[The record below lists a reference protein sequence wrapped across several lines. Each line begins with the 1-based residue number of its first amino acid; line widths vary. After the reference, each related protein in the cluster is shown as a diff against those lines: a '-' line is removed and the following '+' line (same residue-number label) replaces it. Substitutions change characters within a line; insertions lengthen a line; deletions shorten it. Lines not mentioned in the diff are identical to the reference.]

1 MILVDVLVPVT
12 GRVYD
17 FTIEENVAVKT
28 VTEDIVDLIVQKEGY
43 SNQGDSEMRL
53 FSHAKRMQLEE
64 EKTLF
69 ENGVRNGDKLIL
81 V

>member
-1 MILVDVLVPVT
+1 MILIDVLVPVT

-17 FTIEENVAVKT
+17 FTVDENVAVRT
-28 VTEDIVDLIVQKEGY
+28 AAEDIVDLIVQKEGY

-53 FSHAKRMQLEE
+53 FSHEKRMQLEE
-64 EKTLF
+64 DKTLF
-69 ENGVRNGDKLIL
+69 ENGIKNGDKLIL